1 MDIKEFLEQVR
12 QSVMLKDKID
22 QLNSLQSE
30 VRSTLKDGVKELG
43 EEDSRGHIV
52 VEVDDDTTGIRK
64 VMQQRKVSKSLDIE
78 VAENILKEKNIHE
91 RCVTMVPVL
100 NEDEIMAAFY
110 EGLIT
115 EEDIDAMF
123 PAKVSWALVM
133 TKS

>member
-30 VRSTLKDGVKELG
+30 VRSSLKDGVKELG

-52 VEVDDDTTGIRK
+52 VEVDDEATGIRK
-64 VMQQRKVSKSLDIE
+64 VMHQRKVSKSLDIE

>member
-12 QSVMLKDKID
+12 QSVLLKDKID

-64 VMQQRKVSKSLDIE
+64 VMHQRKVSKSLDIE

-91 RCVTMVPVL
+91 RCVTMVPIL

>member
-1 MDIKEFLEQVR
+1 MDLKEFLEQVR

-30 VRSTLKDGVKELG
+30 VRSSLKDGVKELG

-52 VEVDDDTTGIRK
+52 VEVDDEATGIRK
-64 VMQQRKVSKSLDIE
+64 VMHQRKVSKSLDIE

>member
-30 VRSTLKDGVKELG
+30 IRSSLKDGVKELG

-52 VEVDDDTTGIRK
+52 VEVDDEATGIRK
-64 VMQQRKVSKSLDIE
+64 VMHQRKVSKSLDIE

-91 RCVTMVPVL
+91 RCVTMVPIL

>member
-30 VRSTLKDGVKELG
+30 VRSSLKDGVKELG

-52 VEVDDDTTGIRK
+52 VEVDDEATGIRK
-64 VMQQRKVSKSLDIE
+64 VMHQRKVSKSLDIE
-78 VAENILKEKNIHE
+78 VAEKILKEKNIHE

>member
-64 VMQQRKVSKSLDIE
+64 VMHQRKVSKSLDIE
-78 VAENILKEKNIHE
+78 VAESILKEKNIHE
-91 RCVTMVPVL
+91 RCVTMIPIL

>member
-91 RCVTMVPVL
+91 RCVTMVPIL

>member
-1 MDIKEFLEQVR
+1 
-12 QSVMLKDKID
+12 MLKDKID

-64 VMQQRKVSKSLDIE
+64 VMHQRKVSKALDIE

-123 PAKVSWALVM
+123 PAKISWALVM

>member
-64 VMQQRKVSKSLDIE
+64 VMHQRKVSKALDIE

-123 PAKVSWALVM
+123 PAKISWALVM